1 MSVIPTVSADGV
13 GVISAGQLNAY
24 EISCY
29 NVGVLRTVVGQTG
42 MSVFL
47 QGTNTP
53 NDGGQGNFYW
63 DYASTA
69 TDNNYSVIRPYGV
82 IYGAWLR
89 TTVSSTIGG
98 DVSNTT
104 ATATGTTTARTIA
117 NLFGDYISVKDFGA
131 DSTGTS
137 DSTAAFQ
144 NAVNASNVVTVPP
157 GTYLIAGSVT
167 MPYGVKIIGYSDN
180 ATIRPSV
187 SVGGGQVTL
196 GGGSIINVTSTTG
209 SPFLYY
215 SGNSFEGL
223 TFYYPNQL
231 RTLSTPI
238 VYPPTFSPNP
248 AGGTTEVYVNVVWS
262 NCQFVN
268 SYRIINALVG
278 HLDFQFYDLVGFPIY
293 RGIETDGCGGTDIF
307 KNISFSYYYF
317 CYYLDPLAL
326 YAQANSQ
333 GFAIGRSDAV
343 HMERIYCGNLNV
355 GIRFFQG
362 TINSTIGAYGSI
374 VGLSFDGNN
383 YGIYSE
389 ATDPIGMN
397 IVDWLSNS
405 KIYDMIIPTASQTT
419 SNIQIT
425 GFLIW
430 GSKTKCIVIDYA
442 GSIVKLDNGQFF
454 TYTTSAISCSVT
466 GVQLTVINVAFE
478 DSTATTIDTSAAQVS
493 SLVITNNILPYPLSL
508 HQPPATFTVINN
520 NAGDTSSTVA
530 SATTIN
536 VLNIGDY
543 VYLTGT
549 TNVQTING
557 GWTGRTI
564 IIVSQGGMSF
574 VTGGN
579 IATTKALAAGVG
591 TSLVFDG
598 GVWHVLS

>member
-1 MSVIPTVSADGV
+1 MTV
-13 GVISAGQLNAY
+13 
-24 EISCY
+24 
-29 NVGVLRTVVGQTG
+29 
-42 MSVFL
+42 
-47 QGTNTP
+47 
-53 NDGGQGNFYW
+53 
-63 DYASTA
+63 
-69 TDNNYSVIRPYGV
+69 PY
-82 IYGAWLR
+82 
-89 TTVSSTIGG
+89 TF
-98 DVSNTT
+98 
-104 ATATGTTTARTIA
+104 ATATTTLPLSQLDANFSAVGQSANVTYTSSLANAVSRTSQSKMSDIV
-117 NLFGDYISVKDFGA
+117 SVKDFGA

-187 SVGGGQVTL
+187 AVGGGQVTL
-196 GGGSIINVTSTTG
+196 GGGSIIKVTSTTG

-248 AGGTTEVYVNVVWS
+248 AGGSTEVYVNVVWS

-333 GFAIGRSDAV
+333 GFTVGRSDAV

-355 GIRFFQG
+355 GIRFFKG
-362 TINSTIGAYGSI
+362 LINQTTGAYGSI

-389 ATDPIGMN
+389 ATHPLGMN

-425 GFLIW
+425 GFLVW
-430 GSKTKCIVIDYA
+430 GSKTRCIVIDYA

-508 HQPPATFTVINN
+508 NQPPATFTVINN

-557 GWTGRTI
+557 GWTGRI
-564 IIVSQGGMSF
+564 ITVVSQGGMSF

-591 TSLVFDG
+591 TSLVFDSV
-598 GVWHVLS
+598 VWHVLS